1 MAIIVRHLGAG
12 VIFLSHM
19 TEMPELFDLYDPTG
33 RPLGRTKPRDEVH
46 RDGDWHRSA
55 HVWIFT
61 SDHRL
66 LFQRR
71 ASDKDT
77 WPGRLDASVGGHYHA
92 GESVEEGVRREA
104 REELGLTLTP
114 DELIP
119 LGVRRMESRGSGI
132 DDRELQDIYLLRRD
146 LPLTAYR
153 PDPVELD
160 ALVLLDAADAAW
172 LHAEEIE
179 PESELDD
186 IPSAEAVSLVVGPN
200 VAIRPITVTPRDLI
214 PGRGSYITAIA
225 RAVGDVLAGRPP
237 RQLSGEWRDVGAGLV
252 PTQGAHDGPTT
263 SGSRRKQLELKESI

>member
-1 MAIIVRHLGAG
+1 MIAGGAIIWGPMIVRHLGVG

-19 TEMPELFDLYDPTG
+19 TEMPELFDLYDQTG

-61 SDHRL
+61 TDRRL

-92 GESVEEGVRREA
+92 GESVEEGVRRDA

-119 LGVRRMESRGSGI
+119 LGVRRVESREPGI

-146 LPLTAYR
+146 LPLTAYQ
-153 PDPVELD
+153 PDPVEID
-160 ALVLLDAADAAW
+160 ALVLLGAADAAW
-172 LHAEEIE
+172 LHAEEVGS
-179 PESELDD
+179 ESEIDD
-186 IPSAEAVSLVVGPN
+186 IPSAEAASLAVGSGAVV
-200 VAIRPITVTPRDLI
+200 RPIIVTPRDLI
-214 PGRGSYITAIA
+214 PGRGAYITAIA
-225 RAVGDVLAGRPP
+225 RAVSDVLAGRPP
-237 RQLSGEWRDVGAGLV
+237 RRL
-252 PTQGAHDGPTT
+252 
-263 SGSRRKQLELKESI
+263 

>member
-1 MAIIVRHLGAG
+1 MVAMMVRLLGVG
-12 VIFLSHM
+12 VIFLSYM
-19 TEMPELFDLYDPTG
+19 TERPELFDLYDPTG

-55 HVWIFT
+55 HVWICT
-61 SDHRL
+61 SDRGL

-71 ASDKDT
+71 AADKDT

-92 GESVEEGVRREA
+92 GESAEEGVRREA

-119 LGVRRMESRGSGI
+119 LGVRRIESREPGI

-153 PDPVELD
+153 PDPTEIDGLII
-160 ALVLLDAADAAW
+160 LDAADAAW
-172 LHAEEIE
+172 LHAEETE

-186 IPSAEAVSLVVGPN
+186 IPSAVAMSLAVEPGAS
-200 VAIRPITVTPRDLI
+200 IRPIIVTPRDLI
-214 PGRGSYITAIA
+214 PGRGAYITAIA
-225 RAVGDVLAGRPP
+225 RAVSDVLAGRPP
-237 RQLSGEWRDVGAGLV
+237 RRLSD
-252 PTQGAHDGPTT
+252 
-263 SGSRRKQLELKESI
+263 